1 MDFSKLNIEFSNIQ
15 LKLEEYDRQLDIVLK
30 KIKSLRKEI
39 SKIESK
45 IKQTNKLTE
54 KYQYQLILEFK
65 KEQLSFLC
73 KTFESPPKLD
83 EKEKIDVEK

>member
-73 KTFESPPKLD
+73 KTFESPTKLD